1 MPDEDVR
8 RMKIESQLGGLTDKR
23 LRRLCREVLE
33 RLPVEWDA
41 YREIAIEESDET
53 PSPSSGSVGYA
64 SASRDEEGEEVE
76 SLPSEPLDGTEPE
89 QSWVVTLYQKHLH
102 LLSDTAIRWV
112 IAHEF
117 GHVASGL
124 RTGSIVVGGVPVT
137 QIAPG
142 QYEPAVPKDQ
152 LEGAADSIALGW
164 GFSQELQSFRAE
176 TYDY

>member
-8 RMKIESQLGGLTDKR
+8 RMKIESQLGGLTDER

-33 RLPVEWDA
+33 RLPVDWDE
-41 YREIAIEESDET
+41 YREIAIEESDKT
-53 PSPSSGSVGYA
+53 PSHSPCNVGYA
-64 SASRDEEGEEVE
+64 SASRNEEGE
-76 SLPSEPLDGTEPE
+76 SLLPDGIEPE
-89 QSWVVTLYQKHLH
+89 QSWVVTLYRMHLD
-102 LLSDTAIRWV
+102 LLPEAAIRWV
-112 IAHEF
+112 IAHEL